1 MIVQSAFRSW
11 KKVFISFEKKKMH
24 SLTKTNTNFLSN
36 YLVAPKFRN
45 SFSGTMIAESTPTTQ
60 RPNSIISL
68 GSSFS
73 SGTSRSS
80 LSSSTASSNSASNT
94 RHTNNL
100 NMELE
105 LINEA
110 LPLKTTTSRK
120 YNRSTTLTSQVSM
133 GKCDSLFF
141 VYLESRKQPTN
152 S

>member
-1 MIVQSAFRSW
+1 MIN
-11 KKVFISFEKKKMH
+11 SFV
-24 SLTKTNTNFLSN
+24 SIA
-36 YLVAPKFRN
+36 APKFRN
-45 SFSGTMIAESTPTTQ
+45 SFSGGTMIAETTNKTQ

-80 LSSSTASSNSASNT
+80 LSSSTASSSNSTTNT

-110 LPLKTTTSRK
+110 LPLKTTTSKK

-133 GKCDSLFF
+133 GKF
-141 VYLESRKQPTN
+141 YLKLHFLLLTIYEFTF
-152 S
+152 